1 MKFTKMEALG
11 NDFVVT
17 EGIDPDPDLV
27 QRLCDRR
34 RGIGADGLLV
44 VDDFPTMRYW
54 NADGSA
60 AQMCGNGLRCVALY
74 AVMRGWEKEKE
85 WFSIVTPVGE
95 RRALVDGDTITVE
108 VGKVTIGGMLR
119 IGDRVFHEASV
130 GNPHAVTLVDDPSR
144 VAVEEEGP
152 LVASDPA
159 FPEGTNVEFVAV
171 ENERRIR
178 MRVWE
183 RGVGE
188 TLACGSGMVAATA
201 VAVGQKTE
209 PVTVVV
215 PGGVGQVFFDQGDAF
230 LVGPAAAVFWGE
242 WPQISAAS

>member
-85 WFSIVTPVGE
+85 WFSIVTPV
-95 RRALVDGDTITVE
+95 
-108 VGKVTIGGMLR
+108 
-119 IGDRVFHEASV
+119 
-130 GNPHAVTLVDDPSR
+130 
-144 VAVEEEGP
+144 EEEGP

-201 VAVGQKTE
+201 VAVGQRTE

-230 LVGPAAAVFWGE
+230 LVGPAVAVFWGE

>member
-11 NDFVVT
+11 NDFVVV
-17 EGIDPDPDLV
+17 EGLTPDPDLV
-27 QRLCDRR
+27 RRLCDRR

-44 VDDFPTMRYW
+44 VDDFPSMRYW
-54 NADGSA
+54 NADGSP
-60 AQMCGNGLRCVALY
+60 AQMCGNGLRCVALF
-74 AVMRGWEKEKE
+74 AVMRGWEKENE

-95 RRALVDGDTITVE
+95 RRALVNGDTITVE
-108 VGKVTIGGMLR
+108 VGQVTIGGMLT

-130 GNPHAVTLVDDPSR
+130 GNPHAVALVDDPYG
-144 VAVEEEGP
+144 VVVEEEGP
-152 LVASDPA
+152 LVSSDPA
-159 FPEGTNVEFVAV
+159 FPEGTNVEFVTV
-171 ENERRIR
+171 EDQRRIR

-201 VAVGQKTE
+201 VAVGQSTE

-215 PGGVGQVFFDQGDAF
+215 PGGVGQVFFDQGDAY
-230 LVGPAAAVFWGE
+230 LIGPAVSVFWGE
-242 WPQISAAS
+242 WPELSAAS